1 MVVRAMS
8 DEMIKSWTRLTEGY
22 ANVGVLFGRHE
33 TGGSLNSSRLISWKN
48 DLHLWAFT
56 AHLSYRDIVHYVTFL
71 PRLQQ
76 GSLANKKYI

>member
-22 ANVGVLFGRHE
+22 ANVEGVLFRRHE
-33 TGGSLNSSRLISWKN
+33 TGQFEFFQTDQLEEWLTFMGFHSTR
-48 DLHLWAFT
+48 
-56 AHLSYRDIVHYVTFL
+56 YVTFL
-71 PRLQQ
+71 PHPQE